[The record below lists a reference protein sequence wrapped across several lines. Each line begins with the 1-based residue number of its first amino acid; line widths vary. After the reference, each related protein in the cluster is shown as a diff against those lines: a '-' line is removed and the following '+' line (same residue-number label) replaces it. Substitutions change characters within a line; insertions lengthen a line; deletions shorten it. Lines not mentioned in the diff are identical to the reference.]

1 MRGVLSVVDTGT
13 EAIDALL
20 AHEPTLHDPTQFL
33 PMHAGKD
40 AAADIGVR
48 YACDGAADLELAPAV
63 MPFFVERREAL
74 PPGVTQGFGRV
85 LVVAACGEAGV
96 A

>member
-1 MRGVLSVVDTGT
+1 MRLVGCGSSAAVDGGQA
-13 EAIDALL
+13 E
-20 AHEPTLHDPTQFL
+20 
-33 PMHAGKD
+33 D